1 AATAPYDWILRTDI
15 DTFFTPAFAKWKP
28 LKFTVGSVGGYCFDG
43 FDTCDRLAGIA
54 KKLDLK
60 VSPVEDIGSTWYGP
74 RDMIQ
79 ACGQL
84 SMKVINHL
92 HLHEFNETEKDYEYA
107 LVKFIGWPRWHYG
120 VLTMY
125 SGHLAIPNCTIATGF
140 DKRDDLLD
148 FPTSSNESVQRH
160 PHVHAQQNLFYFS
173 KVDFQEGNYD
183 NMRLEDLDVAKV
195 NDYATYMALKS
206 HRQYKIAMAA

>member
-1 AATAPYDWILRTDI
+1 
-15 DTFFTPAFAKWKP
+15 
-28 LKFTVGSVGGYCFDG
+28 
-43 FDTCDRLAGIA
+43 
-54 KKLDLK
+54 
-60 VSPVEDIGSTWYGP
+60 
-74 RDMIQ
+74 MIQ
-79 ACGQL
+79 SCGQL

-92 HLHEFNETEKDYEYA
+92 HLHEFNETEKSHEYA
-107 LVKFIGWPRWHYG
+107 MARAVGWPRWHYG

-183 NMRLEDLDVAKV
+183 NMRLEDLDVAKRDDLLDFPTSSNESVQRHPHVHTQQNLFYFSKVDFQDGNYDNMRLEDLDVAKV